1 MKVQKRRLLI
11 RVFTL
16 YIPLLLFLVW
26 FLFPMYWMAIT
37 SIKSKLELA
46 KLTNPLFVSEPTLVH
61 YKELILESD
70 FPIWMGNS
78 FLVSVAA
85 TLLSLMISC
94 MAAYAIS
101 RMKFF
106 GRKIVSRSVLFSYL
120 IPRVILFL
128 PLYTLVNRYHMA
140 DTLWGLVVTY
150 LTFMI
155 PFCTW
160 LLVGYFK
167 SIPNELEEC
176 ARMDG
181 AGRLRIL
188 KDIIFPIAAPGVITA
203 ALFSLT
209 LSWNEFLYPLVFNTL
224 SKKQVIPVSISYL
237 ITGDLFEWGKIM
249 ATGILFTIPLIIIY
263 YPLQGSI
270 EEGMTAGAVKG

>member
-85 TLLSLMISC
+85 TLLSLIISC

-140 DTLWGLVVTY
+140 DTHWGLVVTY

-203 ALFSLT
+203 ALFSFT

>member
-85 TLLSLMISC
+85 TLLSLIISC

-203 ALFSLT
+203 ALFSFT

>member
-1 MKVQKRRLLI
+1 MSKKCKNRILRW
-11 RVFTL
+11 FTL
-16 YIPLLLFLVW
+16 YIPLTIFLIW
-26 FLFPMYWMAIT
+26 FLFPLYWMIIT
-37 SIKSKLELA
+37 SIKSKLEMA
-46 KLTNPLFVSEPTLVH
+46 KLTSPLFVDQPTLIH
-61 YKELILESD
+61 YKELIFDTNFL
-70 FPIWMGNS
+70 IWMRNS
-78 FLVSVAA
+78 AIVSVVA
-85 TLLSLMISC
+85 TIASLIISC
-94 MAAYAIS
+94 MAAYAIA
-101 RMKFF
+101 RMRFF
-106 GRKIVSRSVLFSYL
+106 GRKLVSRGVLFSYL

-128 PLYTLVNRYHMA
+128 PLYTLVNRFRMV
-140 DTLWGLVVTY
+140 DTLWGLIITY

-160 LLVGYFK
+160 LLIGYFK
-167 SIPNELEEC
+167 SIPIELEEC
-176 ARMDG
+176 ARIDG

-203 ALFSLT
+203 ALFSFT

-224 SKKQVIPVSISYL
+224 SQKQVIPVSISYL

-249 ATGILFTIPLIIIY
+249 ATGVLYTLPLVAVY